1 MVSINIR
8 IMPDTSTN
16 LTKEILDFLTILI
29 PYASVVAIFWK
40 MIDAVLKYANDGR
53 DARTR
58 ELIANATD
66 PLSNDIREL
75 TQSIGALGEQI
86 KNMKK

>member
-1 MVSINIR
+1 MEILKTKV
-8 IMPDTSTN
+8 MDETSTET
-16 LTKEILDFLTILI
+16 TKEILDFLTILI
-29 PYASVVAIFWK
+29 PYASVVAVFWK

-53 DARTR
+53 DARTK
-58 ELIANATD
+58 ELIANATE

-75 TQSIGALGEQI
+75 TVSIGALGEQI

>member
-16 LTKEILDFLTILI
+16 LTKEILDFLTILL
-29 PYASVVAIFWK
+29 PYGSAVVIFWK

-53 DARTR
+53 DARTK
-58 ELIANATD
+58 ELISQATA
-66 PLSNDIREL
+66 PLENDLKEL
-75 TQSIGALGEQI
+75 TKSIWHLSEKI
-86 KNMKK
+86 EKM